1 MIQLN
6 DCGLA
11 FLNPCLISLQQ
22 FRFGEQF
29 LLFEHQVQFRLVFMP
44 DVIELVQRD
53 VPAAELLVCPRAPR
67 YLYYLLFVFTLL
79 RHSQSVLEGAFWE
92 IFKRVY
98 GIFFPEDQMVLL
110 CDAD

>member
-1 MIQLN
+1 MLRI
-6 DCGLA
+6 
-11 FLNPCLISLQQ
+11 FLFSK
-22 FRFGEQF
+22 F
-29 LLFEHQVQFRLVFMP
+29 LLLLEHLCQIFLVYLPHAF
-44 DVIELVQRD
+44 ELVKRY